1 MQGCVMSET
10 NQMAESIIRL
20 LDDNQLQAVKTNYAD
35 GETIFA
41 AGKPATNFYIIES
54 GEVHVFASMD
64 ARKHDQLLD
73 IFGPRQCFGFTALGR
88 LPNYG
93 KTTKSVG
100 PSVLY
105 VIDANHLRQV
115 IAARSDL
122 TLQLVE
128 TMARQLYLSWAAQ
141 RDFVCSDCRHRL
153 IKALLR
159 FRNSPV
165 AEPGA
170 DGVRLHMTH
179 AQLAEAIGVA
189 RETVST
195 CLIQLRHE
203 NLVQTGRNC
212 IIFNPLD
219 LSRIC
224 PEDNSLPSSTIAV

>member
-1 MQGCVMSET
+1 MSET

-41 AGKPATNFYIIES
+41 AGQPATNFYIIES

-64 ARKHDQLLD
+64 DRKQNQLLD

-100 PSVLY
+100 PSVLF
-105 VIDANHLRQV
+105 VIDADHLRQV
-115 IAARSDL
+115 IATRGEL
-122 TLQLVE
+122 TLQIVE
-128 TMARQLYLSWAAQ
+128 TLARQLYLSWAVQ
-141 RDFVCSDCRHRL
+141 RDSVCSDCRHRL
-153 IKALLR
+153 INALLR
-159 FRNSPV
+159 FRHSPV
-165 AEPGA
+165 AEPAAG
-170 DGVRLHMTH
+170 GVRLHMTH

-195 CLIQLRHE
+195 CLIQMRRE

-224 PEDNSLPSSTIAV
+224 PEGYSLPSLTIAV